1 MTMARLNE
9 GCSTVPAFT
18 LRYRAIPSESEVA
31 RFEELA
37 KRQGGAV
44 TWQQH
49 PAFGRAY
56 ALIEGVDAP
65 FAPELEPV
73 FIALA
78 VTCSVPEALPKLEE
92 AFAGTGRPLGMR
104 SCERAGDAIVLE
116 WDLEQTSARVVLD
129 LIDVE
134 LARFRAT
141 RTGVLLTPIPL
152 AWWTR
157 IAAEGLEAPEIAPN
171 RVLEALI
178 EGAHVPH

>member
-1 MTMARLNE
+1 M
-9 GCSTVPAFT
+9 PAFT
-18 LRYRAIPSESEVA
+18 LRYRAIPSVNEVA
-31 RFEELA
+31 RCEELV
-37 KRQGGAV
+37 KHRGGAI

-49 PAFGRAY
+49 PAFNRAY
-56 ALIEGVDAP
+56 ALVEGVDAP

-92 AFAGTGRPLGMR
+92 AFGGAGRPSGMI
-104 SCERAGDAIVLE
+104 SCERVADAIVLE
-116 WDLEQTSARVVLD
+116 WDLERTSARVMLD
-129 LIDVE
+129 LVDIE
-134 LARFRAT
+134 LARFHAT
-141 RTGVLLTPIPL
+141 RTGQLLTPIPL

-157 IAAEGLEAPEIAPN
+157 IAAEGLDAPEIAPN